1 MGGGRITSEIT
12 QVMLPS
18 GEVIWVRLQESEPV
32 VAGERATGAE
42 DAGLGD
48 RITAAA
54 EVVRLP
60 GFAETVRGVV
70 ASVRQA
76 VDEHRPDSLTV
87 EFGIEITVGTGA
99 VLSVLAQGGGKAQVK
114 VTATWDR
121 SDVPAP
127 GRAKGAEEEAVQ

>member
-1 MGGGRITSEIT
+1 
-12 QVMLPS
+12 MLPS
-18 GEVIWVRLQESEPV
+18 GEVIWVRLGGYESV
-32 VAGERATGAE
+32 VAGESAAGAE
-42 DAGLGD
+42 DAGLGE

-60 GFAETVRGVV
+60 GFTETVRGVV

-87 EFGIEITVGTGA
+87 EFGVEITMRTGA
-99 VLSVLAQGGGKAQVK
+99 VLSVLAEGGGTAQVK

-121 SDVPAP
+121 PNAAGLGPGEEGAVP
-127 GRAKGAEEEAVQ
+127 

>member
-1 MGGGRITSEIT
+1 MGGGGITSEIT

-18 GEVIWVRLQESEPV
+18 GEVIWVRLRGYETV
-32 VAGERATGAE
+32 VAGGSATGAE
-42 DAGLGD
+42 DAGLGE

-76 VDEHRPDSLTV
+76 VEEHRPDSLTV
-87 EFGIEITVGTGA
+87 EFGIEITVRTGA
-99 VLSVLAQGGGKAQVK
+99 VLSVLAEGGGTAQVK

-121 SDVPAP
+121 ANVPAL
-127 GRAKGAEEEAVQ
+127 GLAEEEAALP